1 MNPIIT
7 DKEIEAIDLDV
18 FRKRPRSWE
27 SQYAID
33 FARAIEQAILNKM
46 SKQEPFGYYENGRWS
61 IVTDGGP
68 EGYQLVPIEPTEAMI
83 QAGKD
88 VPCEAKYGSDVV
100 RDSDY
105 VRVFKAM
112 LAATRSE
119 E

>member
-1 MNPIIT
+1 MTKEQIDEIAMAVWNETESECDSRTGRQIIT
-7 DKEIEAIDLDV
+7 DFTHALLAELAKV
-18 FRKRPRSWE
+18 
-27 SQYAID
+27 
-33 FARAIEQAILNKM
+33 
-46 SKQEPFGYYENGRWS
+46 QEPFGYYENGRWS

-112 LAATRSE
+112 LSAKE
-119 E
+119 